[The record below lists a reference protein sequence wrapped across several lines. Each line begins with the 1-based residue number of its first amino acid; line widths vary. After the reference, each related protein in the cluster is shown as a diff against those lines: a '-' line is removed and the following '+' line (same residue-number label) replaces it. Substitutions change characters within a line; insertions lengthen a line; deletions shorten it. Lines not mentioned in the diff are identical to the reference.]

1 MINSNKLKQQTR
13 DRRRRRIRAK
23 VAGTAGRPRLSVFR
37 SDRHISAQLIDD
49 AAGKTLAAASD
60 AAVDKKELAK
70 AAKGSARQAKVA
82 VAFAVGKLIAEK
94 AKKAGIAKAV
104 FDRGGFAY
112 TGRVAALAEG
122 ARENGL
128 QF

>member
-1 MINSNKLKQQTR
+1 MNDANKLKQQTR
-13 DRRRRRIRAK
+13 ERRRRRIRAK
-23 VAGTAGRPRLSVFR
+23 VAGTAERPRLSVFR
-37 SDRHISAQLIDD
+37 SDRHISAQIIDD
-49 AAGKTLAAASD
+49 SASRTLAAASD
-60 AAVDKKELAK
+60 AAIDKKELAK
-70 AAKGSARQAKVA
+70 LSKEGGRKAKVA

-94 AKKAGIAKAV
+94 AKKAGVTKVV

-122 ARENGL
+122 ARDNGL